1 MKQFDDINDDEIR
14 IIGDEKHPVTPQRKP
29 YWRRWWLW
37 VICAVVWL
45 FLALVIFF
53 VAKSGSRPHHGGY
66 DTEALE
72 MAVPAETDAVAPTL
86 VKSGPATVLER
97 DTIINDVPLRLRTP
111 VNAMPELVIGIPDT
125 TDKSLVLALQ
135 AADIR
140 ADNHGIVGAFVLTG
154 ELLSRGIAKKGYCAI
169 FHRETHLGMAEST
182 PLFEEAING
191 DGHFFRQYP
200 LVNNGRM
207 VENNPKNKSLR
218 HALCELN
225 GHIVTVSSLDRE
237 SFHDFAQAL
246 EDLGVENALALT
258 GADAYGFLRNDQGL
272 QSWGDIRTWQTAPNV
287 NFIVW
292 RRAE

>member
-1 MKQFDDINDDEIR
+1 MKHFDDINDDEIR
-14 IIGDEKHPVTPQRKP
+14 IIGNEKHPVTPPRKP
-29 YWRRWWLW
+29 YWRQWWFW
-37 VICAVVWL
+37 TAIVVAIL
-45 FLALVIFF
+45 LLALSFLA
-53 VAKSGSRPHHGGY
+53 AHQS
-66 DTEALE
+66 ALNHSANGTIE
-72 MAVPAETDAVAPTL
+72 EVTSDDEGVLSYIVECEPATTL
-86 VKSGPATVLER
+86 VCDTVV
-97 DTIINDVPLRLRTP
+97 NDVPLRILTP
-111 VNAMPELVIGIPDT
+111 VNAMPELIVGIPDT
-125 TDKSLVLALQ
+125 TDKSIVLALQ

-140 ADNHGIVGAFVLTG
+140 ADNHGIVGAFVLNG

-218 HALCELN
+218 HALCELD

>member
-1 MKQFDDINDDEIR
+1 MKHFDDINDDEIR
-14 IIGDEKHPVTPQRKP
+14 IIGNEKHPVTPPRKP
-29 YWRRWWLW
+29 YWRQWWFW
-37 VICAVVWL
+37 TAIVVAIL
-45 FLALVIFF
+45 LLALSFLATRQ
-53 VAKSGSRPHHGGY
+53 S
-66 DTEALE
+66 ALNHSANGTIE
-72 MAVPAETDAVAPTL
+72 EVTSDDEGVLSYIVECEPATTL
-86 VKSGPATVLER
+86 VCDTVV
-97 DTIINDVPLRLRTP
+97 NDVPLRILTP
-111 VNAMPELVIGIPDT
+111 VNAMPELIVGIPDT
-125 TDKSLVLALQ
+125 TDKSIVLALQ

-140 ADNHGIVGAFVLTG
+140 ADNHGIVGAFVLNG

-218 HALCELN
+218 HALCELD